1 METKFKVGQKIMILG
16 AVESIN
22 ENDTYSVKVKTEG
35 GKNISFT
42 EDGKLYTTDQEPSIQ
57 PYVEPFRER
66 EMMVWNDYEGNAI
79 KRTVVSN
86 FNGKFQT
93 ISTFGDGGVYNW
105 KNAKEIEPKPEETKK
120 TSIDLLIRAVEMA
133 GYNVTKK

>member
-1 METKFKVGQKIMILG
+1 METKFKVGQKVMILG

-42 EDGKLYTTDQEPSIQ
+42 EDGKLYTVDQEPSIQ

-66 EMMVWNDYEGNAI
+66 KI
-79 KRTVVSN
+79 
-86 FNGKFQT
+86 
-93 ISTFGDGGVYNW
+93 
-105 KNAKEIEPKPEETKK
+105 
-120 TSIDLLIRAVEMA
+120 
-133 GYNVTKK
+133 